1 MSNLSIYLGIFP
13 IKKQIVRKLF
23 AYKREMTLSSTV
35 ATKIIKKTVII
46 TLLEIC

>member
-1 MSNLSIYLGIFP
+1 MNFP
-13 IKKQIVRKLF
+13 YRKEPIVRKLF
-23 AYKREMTLSSTV
+23 AHKLEMTVILTV